1 MSNYYF
7 DTSALAK
14 RYLAEIGSA
23 WVRGIVRPSSGHVIM
38 ICDVTPIEMF
48 SLLARRQRQTLLTP
62 ANTTL
67 IQTTFLKHVEQD
79 YLVTFID
86 SSILTQARHLI
97 TRHKLR
103 TLDAIQLACALDAAA
118 SLGEAITFV
127 AADVDLLAA
136 ASAEGFAVDD
146 PNAHP

>member
-1 MSNYYF
+1 MTTYYV

-14 RYLAEIGSA
+14 RYVNETGSA
-23 WVRGIVRPSSGHVIM
+23 WVLSWVEPPAGNIIVV
-38 ICDVTPIEMF
+38 CDITPVEMF
-48 SLLARRQRQTLLTP
+48 SLLQKRLRQGQLGAANVVILQNDFLAHAEQEYLAVPLDDKILAHARS
-62 ANTTL
+62 
-67 IQTTFLKHVEQD
+67 
-79 YLVTFID
+79 LVTKY
-86 SSILTQARHLI
+86 
-97 TRHKLR
+97 KLR

-136 ASAEGFAVDD
+136 ARAEGFAVDD

>member
-1 MSNYYF
+1 MTTYYV

-14 RYLAEIGSA
+14 RYINETGSA
-23 WVRGIVRPSSGHVIM
+23 WVLSWVEPPAGNIIVV
-38 ICDVTPIEMF
+38 CDITPVEMF
-48 SLLARRQRQTLLTP
+48 SLLQKRLRQGQLGAANVVILQNDFLAHAEQEYLAVPLDDKILAHARS
-62 ANTTL
+62 
-67 IQTTFLKHVEQD
+67 
-79 YLVTFID
+79 LVTKY
-86 SSILTQARHLI
+86 
-97 TRHKLR
+97 KLR
-103 TLDAIQLACALDAAA
+103 TLDAIQLASALDAAA

>member
-1 MSNYYF
+1 MTTYYV

-14 RYLAEIGSA
+14 RYINETGSA
-23 WVRGIVRPSSGHVIM
+23 WVLSWVEPSAGNIIVV
-38 ICDVTPIEMF
+38 CDITPVEVF
-48 SLLARRQRQTLLTP
+48 SLLQKRLRQGQLGAANVVILQNYFLAHAEQEYLAVPLDDKILAHARS
-62 ANTTL
+62 
-67 IQTTFLKHVEQD
+67 
-79 YLVTFID
+79 LVTKY
-86 SSILTQARHLI
+86 
-97 TRHKLR
+97 KLR
-103 TLDAIQLACALDAAA
+103 TLDAIQLASALDAAA